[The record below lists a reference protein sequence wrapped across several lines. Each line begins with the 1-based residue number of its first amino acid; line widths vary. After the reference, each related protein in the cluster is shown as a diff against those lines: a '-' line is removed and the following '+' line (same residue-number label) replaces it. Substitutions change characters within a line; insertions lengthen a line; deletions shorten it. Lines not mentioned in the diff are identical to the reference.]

1 MPELLVGL
9 RLSLAL
15 MPRSVLL
22 TPSLLKHAIRSSSMV
37 ICAKVE
43 VLNLKEW
50 CYAEGEVGGKIKW
63 NARLKRR
70 YRWVFIPFEEIQVP
84 ILV

>member
-15 MPRSVLL
+15 MPRSLLL

-37 ICAKVE
+37 TCVE
-43 VLNLKEW
+43 VAVLNFKEW
-50 CYAEGEVGGKIKW
+50 CHAEGEVGGKIRW
-63 NARLKRR
+63 NAELERR
-70 YRWVFIPFEEIQVP
+70 HRWVFIPFEEIQVP

>member
-1 MPELLVGL
+1 MLELLVGL

-15 MPRSVLL
+15 MPRPPLL
-22 TPSLLKHAIRSSSMV
+22 TPSLLKHAMRSSPMV
-37 ICAKVE
+37 TCVE
-43 VLNLKEW
+43 VVVLNLKEW
-50 CYAEGEVGGKIKW
+50 CHAEGEVGGKIKW

-70 YRWVFIPFEEIQVP
+70 YPWVFIPFEEIQVP